1 MADTATTCS
10 TEMSPRL
17 VRRDVLVVLTVF
29 PVLYLLHGFFPDSQ
43 RLFVDND
50 HHAWGAFWAV
60 IAVLHWTSVAAVVV
74 TIRRR
79 GVTLADLGL
88 RATPPK
94 LFAVTAALVAYGL
107 VITFVRVQLGPV
119 PFLHNPVFGVA
130 APWTTSEALRWIP
143 MAITAG
149 YCEELVYRGFGI
161 NGQIIGGAT
170 RTRAITT
177 ATIAFVFLHGF
188 SAFVLFPVYIA
199 VAMLGKAILRR
210 TGNLLPAMVIHSL
223 IDLTVIIASGPH
235 H

>member
-1 MADTATTCS
+1 MADSATIRSTGTTA
-10 TEMSPRL
+10 RL
-17 VRRDVLVVLTVF
+17 MRRDVLAVLTVF

-43 RLFVDND
+43 RLFVDHD
-50 HHAWGAFWAV
+50 HRAWGAFWGV
-60 IAVLHWTSVAAVVV
+60 IAVLHWTSVAAVLL
-74 TIRRR
+74 TLRRR

-88 RATPPK
+88 RASPRK
-94 LFAVTAALVAYGL
+94 LLAVTAALVAYGL
-107 VITFVRVQLGPV
+107 AITLVRAHVGPLPGV
-119 PFLHNPVFGVA
+119 HNPVFGIA
-130 APWTTSEALRWIP
+130 APWTTSEGLRWIP

-161 NGQIIGGAT
+161 NGQVIAGAT

-188 SAFVLFPVYIA
+188 SAFVLFPIYIA

-210 TGNLLPAMVIHSL
+210 TGNLLPAMVVHSL

-235 H
+235 R